1 MNRRFVLFLLGW
13 LLLLAGV
20 VLCLPLLAAVVFRE
34 SVVPF
39 IGAIFVAVAG
49 GFALVR
55 INPPQDKNIRPRD
68 GFLVVGGAWVAVSL
82 VGALPY
88 LVSGALGPVDAI
100 FESVSGFTTTGS
112 TVIQDTGVIAKS
124 LLLWRAM
131 TQWLGGMGIIL
142 FTIAIL
148 PLLGI
153 GGMQLFKAEVPGPV
167 ADKVQPRL
175 ATTARTLWLVY
186 VGLTAA
192 EWVALRLAGVGGY
205 EALCHAFTTLA
216 TGGFSTRN
224 TSVGEFGSATVE
236 WIVILFMLLAGI
248 NFVLH
253 FRVLTGRAGEV
264 WRDAELRYFLGV
276 VAVATLVLVVT
287 THVEGALLL
296 DSLRAATFQA
306 VSILTTTGYV
316 TTNFEGWA
324 TLPLLVLLVLMVLGG
339 MSGSTGG
346 GIKSLRALLAIRSLR
361 ATLHRLIHPHAVRPV
376 KYGGEVVSE
385 TVLSGIWAFLTAY
398 MLIAVAGAAVVAAYG
413 YDLLTAISASMTAIG
428 NVGPGL
434 GEVGAYDNFAHFPGV
449 VKVVLAACMLLGR
462 LEIFTLLALFSREF
476 WRR

>member
-20 VLCLPLLAAVVFRE
+20 FLCLPLLASAVFRE
-34 SVVPF
+34 SPMPYL
-39 IGAIFVAVAG
+39 GAIGVAG
-49 GFALVR
+49 VAGLALVR
-55 INPPQDKNIRPRD
+55 VNPPRDRHIRPRD
-68 GFLVVGGAWVAVSL
+68 GFLVVGGAWIAVSL
-82 VGALPY
+82 VGAIPY
-88 LVSGALGPVDAI
+88 VIAGALGPVDAL

-112 TVIQDTGVIAKS
+112 TVIQDTTIIPRA

-167 ADKVQPRL
+167 ADKVRPRL
-175 ATTARTLWLVY
+175 AATARTLWLVY

-224 TSVGEFGSATVE
+224 TSVGEFGSSAVE

-253 FRVLTGRAGEV
+253 YRVLTGRAKQV

-276 VAVATLVLVVT
+276 VVVATLVLLVT
-287 THVEGALLL
+287 THEDGARIL
-296 DSLRAATFQA
+296 DSLRFAAFQA

-316 TTNFEGWA
+316 TTDFEGWA
-324 TLPLLVLLVLMVLGG
+324 TLPLLVLLSLMVLGG

-361 ATLHRLIHPHAVRPV
+361 ATLHRLIHPHAVKPV
-376 KYGGEVVSE
+376 KYGGAVVSE
-385 TVLSGIWAFLTAY
+385 SVLSGIWAFLTAY
-398 MLIAVAGAAVVAAYG
+398 LLIGLAGAAVVAAYG

-449 VKVVLAACMLLGR
+449 VKLVLAGCMLFGR
-462 LEIFTLLALFSREF
+462 LEIFTLLALFTREF

>member
-13 LLLLAGV
+13 LLLLAGAF
-20 VLCLPLLAAVVFRE
+20 LCLPLLAAMVFHE
-34 SVVPF
+34 SVVPYVVS
-39 IGAIFVAVAG
+39 IGVAAAAG
-49 GFALVR
+49 LALVR
-55 INPPQDKNIRPRD
+55 INPPRDKSIHPRD
-68 GFLVVGGAWVAVSL
+68 GFLVVAGAWVAVSL

-88 LVSGALGPVDAI
+88 IVSGALGPVDAI

-112 TVIQDTGVIAKS
+112 TVIQDTRVIPEA

-175 ATTARTLWLVY
+175 AATARTLWLVY

-224 TSVGEFGSATVE
+224 TSVGEFGSPAVE
-236 WIVILFMLLAGI
+236 WIVVLFMLLAGI

-276 VAVATLVLVVT
+276 VAAATLVLAVT
-287 THVEGALLL
+287 THEKGALLL
-296 DSLRAATFQA
+296 DTLRAAAFQA

-316 TTNFEGWA
+316 TTDFEGWA

-361 ATLHRLIHPHAVRPV
+361 AALHRLIHPHAVRPV
-376 KYGGEVVSE
+376 KYGGAVVSE

-398 MLIAVAGAAVVAAYG
+398 LLIALAGAAVVAAYG
-413 YDLLTAISASMTAIG
+413 YDLLTAIS
-428 NVGPGL
+428 
-434 GEVGAYDNFAHFPGV
+434 
-449 VKVVLAACMLLGR
+449 
-462 LEIFTLLALFSREF
+462 
-476 WRR
+476 